1 MHIDEIKKAVL
12 DIVNDYPIT
21 RVILFGSQ
29 ANGLYTDASDIDLI
43 MEFNQPITL
52 ITIAKITQQLEAV
65 LNKKVDVIHGPIQS
79 DDLLDLDKEI
89 EIYAA

>member
-29 ANGLYTDASDIDLI
+29 ASGMYTDASDIDLI
-43 MEFNQPITL
+43 VEFNQPITL
-52 ITIAKITQQLEAV
+52 ITIAKITQQLETV

-79 DDLLDLDKEI
+79 DDLLDIDKEI